1 MSDSEGGE
9 LTRYIRERRGRLTI
23 ALAALAA
30 ATLLVVALLL
40 ATHVVELVIEPADA
54 EAAVEQ
60 QRGVLVAVG
69 HRVFLFSGEGGVT
82 VSAEGFFPQE
92 IPLARSTTEGRLP
105 VRLDPRPGVV
115 SLVVESTEEFLVRVD
130 GRIVGAEP
138 EIEVELAGG
147 DYAVTVQG
155 PGFAPIE
162 EEIAVTGRG
171 ARQTFSFAPIAP
183 ALAPVEFRVSAE
195 PQSAGISIDGAP
207 VATGSYVGS
216 LQPGVYE
223 VTIGADDYQPV
234 VRRVEVAAG
243 AAATDLGTVV
253 LAPLPAVVAFDSAP
267 PGATVLV
274 DGDFR
279 GETPVRVEMA
289 AGTNHRISIRK
300 ASFGQVEDS
309 LQPAP
314 NARIERFYDLNATA
328 YRAEITANRP
338 ARIAVNGRVAGD
350 APLTVEVQ
358 DGDEIRALAAGFT
371 ARPVRVRPAGGAERR
386 YAFRLVEDATFAYE
400 SAAALET
407 APAGIRLKRFAPV
420 RFDVGRQPL
429 DLSRPFYFAVH
440 ETTVEAFRAFKPD
453 FAPDAAADQPAVS
466 VTWREATDFCN
477 WLSAEAGLAPAYVQ
491 GGAFPKLKPAST
503 GYRLPT
509 EAEWEAVVGYDFA
522 AARVRGRPYPWG
534 AAPSIPRAFA
544 NLAGRERRANG
555 RFLSDH
561 VDNHEGIA
569 PVAAYPANFN
579 GIHGLAGNVSEWVN
593 DFYRAGPF
601 APQAAKDPLGPP
613 TGTDHVVKGANHLTA
628 DRAELTAGH
637 RTFTA
642 HKSPTVGF
650 RVARW
655 IR

>member
-1 MSDSEGGE
+1 MSDSEGGA
-9 LTRYIRERRGRLTI
+9 LTRHIRQRRGRLTI

-40 ATHVVELVIEPADA
+40 ATHVVELVIEPAEATA
-54 EAAVEQ
+54 ERQA
-60 QRGVLVAVG
+60 GLLLTVG

-82 VSAEGFFPQE
+82 VSADGFFPQE
-92 IPLARSTTEGRLP
+92 VALVRSATEGKVP
-105 VRLDPRPGVV
+105 VRLEPRPGVV
-115 SLVVESTEEFLVRVD
+115 SLVVESTAEFLVRVD
-130 GRIVGAEP
+130 GRIVGTEP
-138 EIEVELAGG
+138 AIEVELAGG
-147 DYAVTVQG
+147 DYVVTVQG
-155 PGFAPIE
+155 PDIASIE

-171 ARQTFSFAPIAP
+171 ARQTFSFAPVATTV
-183 ALAPVEFRVSAE
+183 APVEFRVSAE
-195 PQSAGISIDGAP
+195 PTSARISIDGTP

-216 LQPGVYE
+216 LRPGIYRVAVE
-223 VTIGADDYQPV
+223 ADDHRPA
-234 VRRVEVAAG
+234 VRRVDVAAG
-243 AAATDLGTVV
+243 AASTDLGTVV
-253 LAPLPAVVAFDSAP
+253 LAPLPAIVAFDSKP

-274 DGDFR
+274 NGDFR

-289 AGTNHRISIRK
+289 AGANHRISIRK
-300 ASFGQVEDS
+300 ASFRQVEDTVT
-309 LQPAP
+309 PAP
-314 NARIERFYDLNATA
+314 NARMRRFYDLNATA

-338 ARIAVNGRVAGD
+338 ARIAVNGRVVGD
-350 APLTVEVQ
+350 APLTVEVK
-358 DGDEIRALAAGFT
+358 DGDEITALAAGFT

-386 YAFRLVEDATFAYE
+386 YAFRLVEDAVFAYE
-400 SAAALET
+400 SAAAQET
-407 APAGIRLKRFAPV
+407 APAGIRLKRFPPV

-429 DLSRPFYFAVH
+429 ELSRPFYFAVH

-453 FAPDAAADQPAVS
+453 FAPDAPADQPAVS
-466 VTWREATDFCN
+466 VTWEDATDFCN
-477 WLSAEAGLAPAYVQ
+477 WLSAETGLPPAYVQ
-491 GGAFPKLKPAST
+491 GSAFPKLRPAST

-509 EAEWEAVVGYDFA
+509 EAEWEAIVGYDFA

-544 NLAGRERRANG
+544 NLAGRERRTNG
-555 RFLSDH
+555 RFLSDY

-613 TGTDHVVKGANHLTA
+613 TGTDHVVKGANHMTA
-628 DRAELTAGH
+628 DRADLAAGH
-637 RTFTA
+637 RTFAA

-655 IR
+655 IQ